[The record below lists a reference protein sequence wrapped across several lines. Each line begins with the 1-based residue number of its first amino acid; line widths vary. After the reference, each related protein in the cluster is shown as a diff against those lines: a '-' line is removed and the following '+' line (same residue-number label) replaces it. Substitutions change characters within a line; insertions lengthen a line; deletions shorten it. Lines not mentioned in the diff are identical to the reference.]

1 MESEL
6 TRMSR
11 AQKAGLALLVVLAL
25 TVSCSV
31 AYRAAVGSGSAS
43 PGSSARA
50 VPVGKSTQTLD
61 SGGRVRTFH
70 LYRPVTLAA
79 PAPLV
84 VMLHGGFGSGTQ
96 AEAAY
101 GWDTSAD
108 AHHFLV
114 AYPDGINHAWNVGGG
129 CCGTPAQSGVDDSAF
144 IVAMVAQ
151 LRGEVSLDPARLY
164 ATGIS
169 NGGMLAYHL
178 ACSTRMF
185 AAIGPDSATELG
197 DCSAPAALSVIHIHG
212 TADHNIHYD
221 GGPGNG
227 PARID
232 GPSVPTVISQWRATD
247 RCATASRTVAGVVT
261 KSIASCPAGRAV
273 ELITIAGAGH
283 QWPGGVS
290 HPVEERLLHL
300 DPPSKALNAT
310 DVIWAFF
317 AAHPARS

>member
-1 MESEL
+1 M
-6 TRMSR
+6 
-11 AQKAGLALLVVLAL
+11 LLVVLAL

-31 AYRAAVGSGSAS
+31 AYRASAGGGSGS
-43 PGSSARA
+43 PGSSARS
-50 VPVGKSTQTLD
+50 VPVGQSTQTIS

-70 LYRPVTLAA
+70 LYRPATLAS

-96 AEAAY
+96 AEGAY
-101 GWDTSAD
+101 GWDAEAD
-108 AHHFLV
+108 ANHFLV
-114 AYPDGINHAWNVGGG
+114 AYPDGVDHAWNVGGG
-129 CCGTPAQSGVDDSAF
+129 CCGTPAQSGVDDAAF
-144 IVAMVAQ
+144 ISAMVTQ
-151 LRGEVSLDPARLY
+151 LRGELSLDPARLY

-178 ACSTRMF
+178 ACTTRLF

-197 DCSAPAALSVIHIHG
+197 DCSAPAALSVIHVHG
-212 TADHNIHYD
+212 SADHNIPYS
-221 GGPGNG
+221 GGPGDG

-232 GPSVPTVISQWRATD
+232 GPAVPTVIIDWRATD
-247 RCATASRTVAGVVT
+247 HCAAPSQTVAGVVT
-261 KSIASCPAGRAV
+261 TSIASCPDGRAV
-273 ELITIAGAGH
+273 ELITVAGAGH

-310 DVIWAFF
+310 HVIWAFF
-317 AAHPARS
+317 AAHPAGP

>member
-1 MESEL
+1 
-6 TRMSR
+6 MSR
-11 AQKAGLALLVVLAL
+11 TQKAGLALLVVLAL

-31 AYRAAVGSGSAS
+31 AYRASVRSAAAA
-43 PGSSARA
+43 PGSSAHA
-50 VPVGKSTQTLD
+50 VPVGQSTQTIS

-70 LYRPVTLAA
+70 LYRPATVAS

-84 VMLHGGFGSGTQ
+84 VMLHGGFGSGSQ
-96 AEAAY
+96 AEGAY
-101 GWDTSAD
+101 GWDAEAD

-114 AYPDGINHAWNVGGG
+114 AYPDGVDHAWNAGGG

-144 IVAMVAQ
+144 ITAMVAQ
-151 LRGEVSLDPARLY
+151 LRAEVSLDPARLY

-178 ACSTRMF
+178 ACTTRLF

-197 DCSAPAALSVIHIHG
+197 DCSAPAPLSVIHIHG
-212 TADHNIHYD
+212 TADHNIPYG
-221 GGPGNG
+221 GGPGDG

-232 GPSVPTVISQWRATD
+232 GPAVPTVVSDWRATD
-247 RCATASRTVAGVVT
+247 HCAAPSQTVAAVVT
-261 KSIASCPAGRAV
+261 TSIATCPAGRAV
-273 ELITIAGAGH
+273 ELITVAGAGH

-317 AAHPARS
+317 DAHPSEP